1 MTSFTLRI
9 HSFVDLITNSSSELF
24 IAANNQTLTTVRA
37 IINETLKLGGSAKC
51 CDDLVLLTLVPG
63 DFSDGTT
70 TNIRCVAKA
79 EGTEEIARLID
90 GLKGS
95 FGREMVMN

>member
-24 IAANNQTLTTVRA
+24 TAANQRTIETVRA
-37 IINETLKLGGSAKC
+37 IINQTLKVGGSTKC

-63 DFSDGTT
+63 DYDEGIT

-79 EGTEEIARLID
+79 EGTKELARLID
-90 GLKGS
+90 GLKDS
-95 FGREMVMN
+95 FGQELVQC